1 MLILLTQCNNCIKWG
16 NLCFIVLIAIIKQK
30 GVILWRMLYCNNLL
44 YADKIDYVELLFA
57 IRNPFNKRFCY
68 KGNNVNEM
76 LLLGS
81 GRFGKLF

>member
-30 GVILWRMLYCNNLL
+30 GVILGECYIVTIVRTT
-44 YADKIDYVELLFA
+44 DFRSYVELPFG

-68 KGNNVNEM
+68 KGE
-76 LLLGS
+76 
-81 GRFGKLF
+81 